1 MQEDILNFIQLAA
14 NVNFYL
20 IIAQCLPSELDI
32 TKETT
37 ITMGYFCKVVLI
49 ALLSKAQ
56 EMQQL
61 DNV

>member
-37 ITMGYFCKVVLI
+37 ITMGYFLQSGIDCIVVQSTRN
-49 ALLSKAQ
+49 AATG
-56 EMQQL
+56 
-61 DNV
+61 